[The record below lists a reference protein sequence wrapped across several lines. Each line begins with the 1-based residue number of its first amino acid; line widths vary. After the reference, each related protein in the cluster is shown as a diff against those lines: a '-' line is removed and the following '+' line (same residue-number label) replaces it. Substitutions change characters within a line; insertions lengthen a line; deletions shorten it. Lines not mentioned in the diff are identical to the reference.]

1 MRGGLLLFVV
11 VFFVVQCSAA
21 RMKSQSALLVLVYDE
36 CLAVC
41 DDAIKQED
49 ACPEF
54 CDFVNHLYNHDP
66 TIFQTLTTHYRQ
78 DIDVIRWALQELTKW
93 KMNTKTDDLHETSMK
108 FRDLL
113 LKWGEYKVQY
123 KATFGEE

>member
-1 MRGGLLLFVV
+1 MLSD
-11 VFFVVQCSAA
+11 CTE
-21 RMKSQSALLVLVYDE
+21 SALLVLVYDE

-78 DIDVIRWALQELTKW
+78 DIDVIVSLTLIFSIV
-93 KMNTKTDDLHETSMK
+93 N
-108 FRDLL
+108 
-113 LKWGEYKVQY
+113 
-123 KATFGEE
+123 